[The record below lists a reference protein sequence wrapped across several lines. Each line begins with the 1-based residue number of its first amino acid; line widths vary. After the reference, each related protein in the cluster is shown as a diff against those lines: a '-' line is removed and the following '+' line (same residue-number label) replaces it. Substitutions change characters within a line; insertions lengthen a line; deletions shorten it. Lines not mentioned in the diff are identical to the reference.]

1 MVDNGCGRISPKLLR
16 LIKADYASTKM
27 KIRASASDLMPF
39 APPFDKD
46 VLL

>member
-1 MVDNGCGRISPKLLR
+1 MVDNGCEWISLKLLR
-16 LIKADYASTKM
+16 LIKAYYASIKV

-39 APPFDKD
+39 APTFDKD